1 MNIWLCPVKP
11 RSWRIIK
18 KEKVFGVP
26 RQASKTIR
34 DLRTEDLLVFHVL
47 KPINGI
53 VAVCKVA
60 SEVYE
65 DGQNI
70 WGKDRYPLRM
80 KIEFIQGLLRDEN
93 NPVPLSYFFG
103 KTANNEFQ
111 IEPYLKNV
119 WITKVAKEQYERFV
133 NAFRNVEEEK
143 NKSRQYRVRD
153 KSHA

>member
-1 MNIWLCPVKP
+1 MNVWLCPVKP
-11 RSWRIIK
+11 KSWRIIK

-26 RQASKTIR
+26 RHASKIIQ
-34 DLRTEDLLVFHVL
+34 DLGPGDSLIFHVL

-53 VAVCKVA
+53 VAVCQVT

-93 NPVPLSYFFG
+93 NPVPLSCFFG
-103 KTANNEFQ
+103 KTANNEFE
-111 IEPYLKNV
+111 IEPFLKNV
-119 WITKVAKEQYERFV
+119 WITKITKEQYERLV
-133 NAFRNVEEEK
+133 DAFRNVEEGK
-143 NKSRQYRVRD
+143 IKSR
-153 KSHA
+153 